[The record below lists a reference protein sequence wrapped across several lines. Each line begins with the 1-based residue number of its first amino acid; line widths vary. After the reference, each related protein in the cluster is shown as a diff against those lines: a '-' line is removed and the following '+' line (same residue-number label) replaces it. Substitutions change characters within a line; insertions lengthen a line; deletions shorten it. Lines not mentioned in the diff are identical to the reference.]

1 MTLAVL
7 TAVTGA
13 WEAALVTGLERPSTG
28 VRVVR
33 RCADLAEL
41 LSVAAA
47 GLGRAAVVSADLQRL
62 DREAVAQLHA
72 AGVAVVGLVDPAD
85 PDGGQRL
92 LRLGVGL
99 VLPADAAAE
108 DVARAVVS
116 SVAALTDTAGGP
128 GGRHAYAAD
137 SLTDVALRPGSG
149 RREEPAG
156 PDPTAPQPS
165 GAQPPPPVP
174 QPERGRL
181 IAVWGPVGAP
191 GRTTIAV
198 TMAAELAAAGQACL
212 LVDADTYGASV
223 AQALAL
229 LDESAGLAAAA
240 RAANQGA
247 LDLPRLGALTPSI
260 SPGLRVLTGLPRPQ
274 RWPELRPSALEVVW
288 DRARELAAW
297 TVVDCGFCLE
307 ADEEISFDN
316 AAPRRNGAA
325 LSAIAAADV
334 VVAVGAGDPVG
345 LQRLVRGLDELR
357 EVSGGAKPTS
367 VVVNR
372 VRAGAVGPSPR
383 QRVSQAMRRFA
394 GVEEVTCVPDDP
406 AACDAAMLAGR
417 TLTET
422 APGSP
427 ARTAIARLAAEL
439 CGVPVAAPS
448 RSRWAALTWRGGR

>member
-1 MTLAVL
+1 MTLAVV

-13 WEAALVTGLERPSTG
+13 WEAALVTGLERPASR

-41 LSVAAA
+41 LSVAVA
-47 GLGRAAVVSADLQRL
+47 GLARAAVVSADLHRL

-72 AGVAVVGLVDPAD
+72 AGVAVVGLVDPSD
-85 PDGGQRL
+85 RGGHQRL
-92 LRLGVGL
+92 LRLGVRL
-99 VLPADAAAE
+99 VLPADADPE
-108 DVARAVVS
+108 DVAQAVVS
-116 SVAALTDTAGGP
+116 SVAALTETTGGS
-128 GGRHAYAAD
+128 GRHARAAAD
-137 SLTDVALRPGSG
+137 PLPDVNVRSG
-149 RREEPAG
+149 EGGPEEPAG
-156 PDPTAPQPS
+156 PDPAAPQLSASPR
-165 GAQPPPPVP
+165 P
-174 QPERGRL
+174 QDGGM

-191 GRTTIAV
+191 GRTTVAV
-198 TMAAELAAAGQACL
+198 TMAAEVAAAGQACL

-223 AQALAL
+223 AQVLAL
-229 LDESAGLAAAA
+229 LDESAGLAAAT
-240 RAANQGA
+240 RAANQGV
-247 LDLPRLGALTPSI
+247 LDLPRLAALAPSI

-288 DRARELAAW
+288 ERARELAAW

-307 ADEEISFDN
+307 TDEELSYDG
-316 AAPRRNGAA
+316 AAPRRNGAT
-325 LSAIAAADV
+325 LSAIGSADV

-345 LQRLVRGLDELR
+345 LQRLVRGLDALR
-357 EVSGGAKPTS
+357 EVLGGGTAVR

-372 VRAGAVGPSPR
+372 VRAAAVGPSPR

-417 TLTET
+417 TLTEM

-427 ARTAIARLAAEL
+427 ARTAIARLAGEL
-439 CGVPVAAPS
+439 CGVPVAAPG

>member
-1 MTLAVL
+1 VTLAVL

-47 GLGRAAVVSADLQRL
+47 GLGRAAVVSADLHSL
-62 DREAVAQLHA
+62 DREAVAQLNA
-72 AGVAVVGLVDPAD
+72 GGVAVVGLVDPTDA
-85 PDGGQRL
+85 GGHQRL
-92 LRLGVGL
+92 LRLGVHL

-108 DVARAVVS
+108 DVARAVVA
-116 SVAALTDTAGGP
+116 SVAALTEAATGS
-128 GGRHAYAAD
+128 GGRHALAGDA
-137 SLTDVALRPGSG
+137 LPDVVGWSEGGDHAG
-149 RREEPAG
+149 PAG
-156 PDPTAPQPS
+156 PDPPS
-165 GAQPPPPVP
+165 PHRPWPPPPVP
-174 QPERGRL
+174 RPERGRL

-198 TMAAELAAAGQACL
+198 TMAAEMAAAGQGCL

-229 LDESAGLAAAA
+229 LDESPGLAAAT

-247 LDLPRLGALTPSI
+247 LDLPRLAELTPSI
-260 SPGLRVLTGLPRPQ
+260 PPGLRVLTGLPRPQ

-288 DRARELAAW
+288 DTARELADW

-307 ADEEISFDN
+307 ADEELSHDG

-325 LSAIAAADV
+325 LSAIGAADA

-357 EVSGGAKPTS
+357 EVSGGGKPTH

-372 VRAGAVGPSPR
+372 VRAAAVGPSPR

-394 GVEEVTCVPDDP
+394 GVEEVTCVPDDT

-422 APGSP
+422 APTSP

-439 CGVPVAAPS
+439 AGVPVAVRG
-448 RSRWAALTWRGGR
+448 RSRWAALAWRGGR